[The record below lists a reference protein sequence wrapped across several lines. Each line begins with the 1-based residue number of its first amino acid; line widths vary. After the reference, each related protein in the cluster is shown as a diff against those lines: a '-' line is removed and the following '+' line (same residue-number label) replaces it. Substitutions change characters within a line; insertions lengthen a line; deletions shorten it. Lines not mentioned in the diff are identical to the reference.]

1 MLIMRLS
8 RAFRVCRASRRVLLA
23 HAAHVSRVDHVGRAA
38 SVRDDKLL
46 PLIITCVK

>member
-8 RAFRVCRASRRVLLA
+8 RAFRVCRASRRVLLT
-23 HAAHVSRVDHVGRAA
+23 HVSRVDHVGRVTSA
-38 SVRDDKLL
+38 REDKLL